1 MAGRMGNASF
11 DFGNGRVPIHPSQ
24 LKEHYALGKS
34 GSIPFGINHNRVVAN
49 ISSS

>member
-1 MAGRMGNASF
+1 MGNASF
-11 DFGNGRVPIHPSQ
+11 DFRNGRVPIHPSQ
-24 LKEHYALGKS
+24 LKEHSYALDKS